1 LNYQLDFTTIFL
13 AIKLAFFMAVTFLFL
28 LNENNDWYE
37 AMSDQ
42 FSQAWRIKMQIEFGN
57 KFCYYEK

>member
-1 LNYQLDFTTIFL
+1 
-13 AIKLAFFMAVTFLFL
+13 MAVTFLFL

-37 AMSDQ
+37 PVQNQ
-42 FSQAWRIKMQIEFGN
+42 FSQAWRIKMPIEFGN